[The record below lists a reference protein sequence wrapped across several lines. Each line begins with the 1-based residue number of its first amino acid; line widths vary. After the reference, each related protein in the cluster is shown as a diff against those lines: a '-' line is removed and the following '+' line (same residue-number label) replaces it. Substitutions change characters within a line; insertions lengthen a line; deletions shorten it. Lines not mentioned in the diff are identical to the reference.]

1 MYIFVYTLG
10 MGTPL
15 SITEARSRLTT
26 LVQEIARNPRREPF
40 VIGSHRKPQAM
51 LVPYGINTG
60 TPVPTLDLLRT
71 KKDVIHTIARAH
83 HISTVS
89 VTGSV
94 ARGEATETSDVDLI
108 CETEPNA
115 DLYDVAGFELDM
127 EQLLGFPV
135 QVLSASSLHSPLDD
149 SITRDTIALW

>member
-1 MYIFVYTLG
+1 

-26 LVQEIARNPRREPF
+26 LVQKVAQNPRHEPI

-51 LVPYGINTG
+51 LVPYGFNTG
-60 TPVPTLDLLRT
+60 TSAPTLDLLRS

-83 HISTVS
+83 KISTVS

-94 ARGEATETSDVDLI
+94 ARGDATETSDVDLI
-108 CETEPNA
+108 CETESNA
-115 DLYDVAGFELDM
+115 GLYDLAGFELDM
-127 EQLLGFPV
+127 EQLLGFPA
-135 QVLSASSLHSPLDD
+135 QALSASSLHTPLDD
-149 SITRDTIALW
+149 SITRDAVALW

>member
-1 MYIFVYTLG
+1 

-26 LVQEIARNPRREPF
+26 LVQKVAQNPRHEPI

-51 LVPYGINTG
+51 LVPYGSNTG
-60 TPVPTLDLLRT
+60 TTVPTLDLLRS

-83 HISTVS
+83 KISTVS

-94 ARGEATETSDVDLI
+94 ARGEATEASDVDLI
-108 CETEPNA
+108 CAAESNA
-115 DLYDVAGFELDM
+115 DLYDLAGFELDM
-127 EQLLGFPV
+127 EQLLGVPV

-149 SITRDTIALW
+149 PIIRDAVALW